1 MDRSVKGQWAIVI
14 CAVLWSTSGL
24 FIKIVDWHPL
34 VIAGLRSFIAALFM
48 TGLRRF
54 RSGSGVRGKARPLML
69 WGAALSYALTMILF
83 VIANKHTAS
92 ANAILLQYSA
102 PIWAAIFGWV
112 LAGEKLY
119 GEHWAALALVII
131 GLLLFFKDGLTGGSF
146 AGVGIAVL
154 SGIAFGL
161 HSVFMRL
168 QKEGDPADA
177 LILSHWITAAACIP
191 FLFIAPPKFTVPDC
205 LAIGF
210 MGIIQIGA
218 ASLLFSYGI
227 RRVRAVQAML
237 TAVVEPVL
245 NPLWVLAV
253 TGEKPGIP
261 ALLGGGVIITA
272 VLVSSLI
279 GKQRERPEPSP

>member
-1 MDRSVKGQWAIVI
+1 MNRNVKGQWAIVV

-24 FIKIVDWHPL
+24 FIKIVNWHPL
-34 VIAGLRSFIAALFM
+34 IIAGLRSFIAALFM
-48 TGLRRF
+48 TGMGRIRR
-54 RSGSGVRGKARPLML
+54 GSGKKGKAQPGMF
-69 WGAALSYALTMILF
+69 WGAAISYALTMILF

-102 PIWAAIFGWV
+102 PIWAAIFGWA
-112 LAGEKLY
+112 LAGERPY
-119 GEHWAALALVII
+119 GEHWAALGAVII
-131 GLLLFFKDGLTGGSF
+131 GLLLFFKDGLAGGSF
-146 AGVGIAVL
+146 WGDCVAIL

-191 FLFIAPPKFTVPDC
+191 FLFIAPPELSAPNC
-205 LAIGF
+205 LAIVF

-227 RRVRAVQAML
+227 RRVKAIQAML

-253 TGEKPGIP
+253 TG
-261 ALLGGGVIITA
+261 
-272 VLVSSLI
+272 
-279 GKQRERPEPSP
+279 

>member
-1 MDRSVKGQWAIVI
+1 MNRRVKGQWAIVA
-14 CAVLWSTSGL
+14 CAVFWSTSGL
-24 FIKIVDWHPL
+24 FIKIVSWHPL
-34 VIAGLRSFIAALFM
+34 IIAGLRSFIAALVM
-48 TGLRRF
+48 TGAGRLRPGF
-54 RSGSGVRGKARPLML
+54 GKKGKAQPRMF
-69 WGAALSYALTMILF
+69 WGAAISYALTMILF

-102 PIWAAIFGWV
+102 PVWAALFGWI
-112 LAGEKLY
+112 LAGERPYK
-119 GEHWAALALVII
+119 EHWAALGAVIL
-131 GLLLFFKDGLTGGSF
+131 GLLLFFKDGLAGGSLW
-146 AGVGIAVL
+146 GDSIAVL

-168 QKEGDPADA
+168 QKEGNPADA
-177 LILSHWITAAACIP
+177 LIMSHWITAAASIP
-191 FLFIAPPKFTVPDC
+191 FLFIAPPELTISNC
-205 LAIGF
+205 LAIVF
-210 MGIIQIGA
+210 MGIVQIGA

-253 TGEKPGIP
+253 TGEKPGVP

-272 VLVSSLI
+272 VIISSLI
-279 GKQRERPEPSP
+279 GKGREGPPAS

>member
-1 MDRSVKGQWAIVI
+1 MDRSVKGQWAVAA

-24 FIKIVDWHPL
+24 FIKIVTWHPL
-34 VIAGLRSFIAALFM
+34 IIAGLRSFIAALFM
-48 TGLRRF
+48 TGLSRF
-54 RSGSGVRGKARPLML
+54 RSGTGTRGKARPGMV

-83 VIANKHTAS
+83 VIANKRTAS

-102 PIWAAIFGWV
+102 PIWAALFGWV
-112 LAGEKLY
+112 LAREKIY
-119 GEHWAALALVII
+119 GEHWAALGAVIL

-146 AGVGIAVL
+146 AGDGIAVL

-168 QKEGDPADA
+168 QKEGNPAEA
-177 LILSHWITAAACIP
+177 LILSHWITAAVSIP
-191 FLFIAPPKFTVPDC
+191 FLFIAPPELSLPNC
-205 LAIGF
+205 LAISF
-210 MGIIQIGA
+210 MGIVQIGA
-218 ASLLFSYGI
+218 ASLLFAYGI
-227 RRVRAVQAML
+227 RRVKAVQAML

-272 VLVSSLI
+272 VIASSLA
-279 GKQRERPEPSP
+279 GKRRERRALAP

>member
-1 MDRSVKGQWAIVI
+1 MDRNIKGQWAIVI
-14 CAVLWSTSGL
+14 CAVFWSTSGL
-24 FIKIVDWHPL
+24 FIKIVNWHPL
-34 VIAGLRSFIAALFM
+34 IIAGLRSFIAALFM
-48 TGLRRF
+48 TGVSRLRPRY
-54 RSGSGVRGKARPLML
+54 GKAGKAQPKMF

-112 LAGEKLY
+112 LAGERPY
-119 GEHWAALALVII
+119 AEHWAALGAVLI
-131 GLLLFFKDGLTGGSF
+131 GLLLFFKDGLAGGSF
-146 AGVGIAVL
+146 WGDCIAVL

-168 QKEGDPADA
+168 QKEGDPRDA

-191 FLFIAPPKFTVPDC
+191 FLFIAPPELTITNCF
-205 LAIGF
+205 AIVF
-210 MGIIQIGA
+210 MGIVQIGA

-245 NPLWVLAV
+245 NPIWVLAV
-253 TGEKPGIP
+253 TGERPGVP
-261 ALLGGGVIITA
+261 ALLGGGVIIAA
-272 VLVSSLI
+272 VIASSLI
-279 GKQRERPEPSP
+279 GKRRRSFGA